1 MAAMFQHLITVSPLG
16 LMYGSA
22 GAFLSPE
29 NLVGRSGAKFP
40 PDAATISGLFF
51 STNHTTQQSIA
62 KHDEL
67 TQKLYVTG
75 PFWAERN
82 NPQVFYVP
90 MPRHRVISLEKQDE
104 DEWFVDEKQRWQRDP
119 EQKKKNIEPDCSW
132 ISINAWKRKTRVI
145 RTNKEA
151 RKVPWEYVSFLHP
164 KMKDD
169 ERHVMAQDGL
179 FLENAVQM
187 DEDYC
192 LVYLST
198 YRLPDGWYRFGGEGH
213 MVDIVSYPLT
223 PDSTINQLLHPN
235 NKIQH
240 ACALITPGVWGSNKL
255 SYRYPKHSEFPRCG
269 LKMLTDKAVPYRYRM
284 GNQKTEQGRRGQG
297 GQLGRGRYAVPVGSV
312 YVFLKALDKTWWEF
326 PEAWFEAGLSKKE
339 GLLPKKSLLKK
350 VGCGLCLP
358 VEIQGIV

>member
-1 MAAMFQHLITVSPLG
+1 MFKNLITVSPLG

-40 PDAATISGLFF
+40 PDAATLSGLFF
-51 STNHTTQQSIA
+51 STNHITKQSIK

-67 TQKLYVTG
+67 AHKLYVAG

-82 NPQVFYVP
+82 NPELFYVP
-90 MPRHRVISLEKQDE
+90 IPRHRVISIEKQKE
-104 DEWFVDEKQRWQRDP
+104 DEWFLDEKQRWQRNSD
-119 EQKKKNIEPDCSW
+119 QKKKDIEPDCFW
-132 ISINAWKRKTRVI
+132 QSIDAWNRKTRII

-151 RKVPWEYVSFLHP
+151 KKVPWDYVSFLHP
-164 KMKDD
+164 RMKDD
-169 ERHVMAQDGL
+169 ERHVMDQDGL

-187 DEDYC
+187 EEDYC

-198 YRLPDGWYRFGGEGH
+198 YVLPDGWYRLGGEGH
-213 MVDIVSYPLT
+213 MVEIASHPLA
-223 PDSTINQLLHPN
+223 PDSTINRLLHPD
-235 NKIQH
+235 NKIQR

-255 SYRYPKHSEFPRCG
+255 SYRYPKHSEFPRDG

-284 GNQKTEQGRRGQG
+284 GNQKTERGRRGQG

-312 YVFLKALDKTWWEF
+312 YVFKRPLNKTWWEF
-326 PEAWFEAGLSKKE
+326 PDDWFPEARLLEKE
-339 GLLPKKSLLKK
+339 GLPPKKSLLKK

-358 VEIQGIV
+358 IEIQGLA

>member
-1 MAAMFQHLITVSPLG
+1 MFQHLITVSPLG

-29 NLVGRSGAKFP
+29 NLVGRAGAKFP
-40 PDAATISGLFF
+40 PDAATLSGLFF

-67 TQKLYVTG
+67 TQHLYVAG
-75 PFWAERN
+75 PFWAERDK
-82 NPQVFYVP
+82 PETFYVP
-90 MPRHRVISLEKQDE
+90 MPRHRIISLEKQDE
-104 DEWFVDEKQRWQRDP
+104 DEWFVDEKQHWQRNADP
-119 EQKKKNIEPDCSW
+119 KKKDIEPDCSW
-132 ISINAWKRKTRVI
+132 ISINAWERSTSAIRK
-145 RTNKEA
+145 NKEA

-169 ERHVMAQDGL
+169 ERHVMDQDGL

-198 YRLPDGWYRFGGEGH
+198 YALPDGWYRFGGEGH
-213 MVDIVSYPLT
+213 MVEIANHPLT
-223 PDSTINQLLHPN
+223 PDSTINQLLHPD
-235 NKIQH
+235 NKIKH
-240 ACALITPGVWGSNKL
+240 ACALITPGLWGSNKL
-255 SYRYPKHSEFPRCG
+255 SYRYPKHDEFPRCG

-312 YVFLKALDKTWWEF
+312 YVFKKALDKTWWEF
-326 PEAWFEAGLSKKE
+326 PGAWFEAGLLKKE
-339 GLLPKKSLLKK
+339 DSLPQKSLLKK

-358 VEIQGIV
+358 VKIQGVA

>member
-40 PDAATISGLFF
+40 PDAATLSGLFF
-51 STNHTTQQSIA
+51 STNHITQQSIA

-67 TQKLYVTG
+67 AHKLYVTG

-82 NPQVFYVP
+82 NPEVFYVP
-90 MPRHRVISLEKQDE
+90 IPRHRIISLEKQDE
-104 DEWFVDEKQRWQRDP
+104 DEWFLDDKQRWQRNL
-119 EQKKKNIEPDCSW
+119 ESKKKDIEPDCFW
-132 ISINAWKRKTRVI
+132 QSIDAWNRKTCVI

-151 RKVPWEYVSFLHP
+151 KKVPWEYVSFLHP
-164 KMKDD
+164 KMKHD
-169 ERHVMAQDGL
+169 ERHVMERDGL

-187 DEDYC
+187 EEDYC

-198 YRLPDGWYRFGGEGH
+198 YALPDGWYRFGGEGH
-213 MVDIVSYPLT
+213 MVEIKTHPLT
-223 PDSTINQLLHPN
+223 ENSTINKLLHPDN
-235 NKIQH
+235 EIKR

-255 SYRYPKHSEFPRCG
+255 SYRYPKHSEFPKDG

-284 GNQKTEQGRRGQG
+284 GNQKTERGRQGQG

-312 YVFLKALDKTWWEF
+312 YVFKRSLNKTWWDFSEDWF
-326 PEAWFEAGLSKKE
+326 PDAREKAGLSKK
-339 GLLPKKSLLKK
+339 SLLKQ

-358 VEIQGIV
+358 IEIQGVA